1 MKKNILSILL
11 YSIFIIIFNIV
22 FFLLKA
28 ENNHVATWI
37 SYAFIHV
44 AYVAVVIT
52 QFMDKKHEEVSLNLS
67 SYLISS
73 IYFVVAFITA
83 IIFII
88 FDPQG
93 YRLALVIQ
101 VIYIGIYL
109 ILLLTNLIANRKTV
123 SSLEAQKEHREYVK
137 TVSAY
142 IKKLKKDVRDEKIT
156 KKLDALY
163 DVVHA
168 SPIKTTDS
176 AYKYEKEIED
186 RLEKLEDAFV
196 IANSSDIIR
205 EIESLIDLANMR
217 NDILKATN

>member
-1 MKKNILSILL
+1 MKKNLLSILL

-93 YRLALVIQ
+93 YRWALVIQ

-109 ILLLTNLIANRKTV
+109 ILLLTNLITNRKIV
-123 SSLEAQKEHREYVK
+123 SSLESQKEHREYVK
-137 TVSAY
+137 YVSAY
-142 IKKLKKDVRDEKIT
+142 IKKLKMNVHDESII

-176 AYKYEKEIED
+176 TYKYEKEIED
-186 RLEKLEDAFV
+186 RLEKLEHVFDMIDSNNIV
-196 IANSSDIIR
+196 K
-205 EIESLIDLANMR
+205 EIESLADLANRR
-217 NDILKATN
+217 NDILKMSN

>member
-1 MKKNILSILL
+1 MKKNLLSVLL

-28 ENNHVATWI
+28 ENNHAATWI

-52 QFMDKKHEEVSLNLS
+52 QFIDKKHEEVSLNLS

-109 ILLLTNLIANRKTV
+109 ILLLINLIANRKIV
-123 SSLEAQKEHREYVK
+123 SSLEAQREHREYVK
-137 TVSAY
+137 TVSVY
-142 IKKLKKDVRDEKIT
+142 IKKLKTDVHDENIT

-168 SPIKTTDS
+168 SPIKITEST
-176 AYKYEKEIED
+176 YKYEKEIED
-186 RLEKLEDAFV
+186 RLEKLEYVF
-196 IANSSDIIR
+196 DIVDNNNIVK
-205 EIESLIDLANMR
+205 EIESLTELANRR
-217 NDILKATN
+217 NDILRMSN